1 MPRAGSLFTL
11 ISILLFSCVCSL
23 AQKSDLKP
31 LAPNANLP
39 ETQLWLAGAL
49 RRSGNIPHGRL
60 ENKMPE
66 VTFNDCQMSFTATVN
81 RRLFYMSSMPAWQ
94 GDFRADSGPR
104 QIVEGPATL
113 PTSFNTNAAST
124 NNSYLDNLNPPAA
137 PRIKNRLVAQSQF
150 SFDLKLIDRNLTTEQ
165 PISLSDGEKP
175 AALLVLGGRDP
186 IVKIVEVIEAA
197 VPVATFQR
205 SAGFTV
211 RPQDAPAIKNAL
223 HRAIELCQA
232 GN

>member
-1 MPRAGSLFTL
+1 MPRSGSLFIL

-31 LAPNANLP
+31 LAPNATLP
-39 ETQLWLAGAL
+39 ETQSWLVGAL

-66 VTFNDCQMSFTATVN
+66 VTFNGCQMSFTATVN
-81 RRLFYMSSMPAWQ
+81 RRLFYMSPMPAWQ
-94 GDFRADSGPR
+94 GDFRVDSGPR

-113 PTSFNTNAAST
+113 STNFNTNAVSG

-137 PRIKNRLVAQSQF
+137 PHIKNRLVAQTQF
-150 SFDLKLIDRNLTTEQ
+150 SFDLKEMDRNLTITQ
-165 PISLSDGEKP
+165 NIALLGGEKP
-175 AALLVLGGRDP
+175 AALLVLGSRDP

-197 VPVATFQR
+197 TPVSAFQR
-205 SAGFTV
+205 SAGFTL
-211 RPQDAPAIKNAL
+211 RPEDAPVIKNAL
-223 HRAIELCQA
+223 HRVITLCQT